1 MDKLGDTVRVTAHE
15 IDEKLSPYKT
25 SLANFLKSGF
35 SKLNSVIRFEQVAN
49 QTDDVVQTAV
59 NTTSEVTV
67 PDDPAVRM
75 MIGKLLSTGLSLVVS
90 IGLSYFLVK
99 LLSNALDPTR
109 KEKSAAQQK
118 AAMML
123 QRLGVTDVKLSDY
136 ELCIAVNLVDPVSM
150 GITWDDI
157 GGLKDVI
164 EQIKETVIFPFR
176 RRELFLH
183 SKLLQPPKGMLLY
196 GPPGCGKTMI
206 AKATAKAAGCRFINL
221 QISSLVDKWYG
232 ESQKRAEAVFSLAV
246 KLQPAIIFVDE
257 IDSFLRSRSSTDHEA
272 TAMIK
277 TQFMS
282 LWDGIITDPNCQIM
296 IVGATNRPQDVDAAI
311 LRRMPC
317 QFKIGKPAKE
327 QRKHIMNIILEEEQV
342 ADIDLN
348 KLGDLTDGFSGSDL
362 KEGCRQAALYRVH
375 EVLEAHRNLHG
386 VDAFEIP
393 TSDLRDM
400 NMSDLEYGINQVKDS
415 KELMAGSLSY
425 PLLD

>member
-1 MDKLGDTVRVTAHE
+1 MSDGSESLKILTQKCV
-15 IDEKLSPYKT
+15 EKLQALS
-25 SLANFLKSGF
+25 SNAS
-35 SKLNSVIRFEQVAN
+35 
-49 QTDDVVQTAV
+49 
-59 NTTSEVTV
+59 TSEMVKV
-67 PDDPAVRM
+67 NSNHQAIREIVA
-75 MIGKLLSTGLSLVVS
+75 KLISTGLGIAAT
-90 IGLSYFLVK
+90 IGVSYFFVK
-99 LLSNALDPTR
+99 WMSNAMDPTR
-109 KEKSAAQQK
+109 KEKVAAQQK

-123 QRLGVTDVKLSDY
+123 KRLGVDRNVKLSDY

-150 GITWDDI
+150 AITWDDI
-157 GGLKDVI
+157 GGLIDVI
-164 EQIKETVIFPFR
+164 EQIKETVIFPFK

-183 SKLLQPPKGMLLY
+183 SKLLQPPKGVLLY

-221 QISSLVDKWYG
+221 QVSSLVDKWYG
-232 ESQKRAEAVFSLAV
+232 ESQKRSEAVFSLAM

-327 QRKHIMNIILEEEQV
+327 QRKHILKIILEEEQ
-342 ADIDLN
+342 IDDVDFN
-348 KLGDLTDGFSGSDL
+348 KLGNETDGFSGSDI
-362 KEGCRQAALYRVH
+362 KEACRQAALFRVH
-375 EVLEAHRNLHG
+375 EVLQAHRNLYG
-386 VDAFEIP
+386 IDAFEIP
-393 TSDLRDM
+393 TDDLRSM
-400 NMSDLEYGINQVKDS
+400 NMNDLEYGVNQVKDS
-415 KELMAGSLSY
+415 KELMAGSLQH